1 MIALEPECAALY
13 VKHQMHS
20 HHNPALLAT
29 HYAVVDCG
37 GGTIDIAYHS
47 VEKHEEDTLII
58 RELAP
63 PSGGPFGGTLVDSAF
78 EHLLDQIF
86 GLSFTEKLKECHP
99 NVWIMMTADLD
110 QVKTSLAKKDDDDK
124 VRFDL
129 KMSFDAACEDII
141 GRSALEVLRKC
152 TVPGVEVQRG
162 KLAINAGMMKKWYL
176 MCTSKTCEILNQD
189 LRRPAL
195 SAVSAIYM
203 VGSFSS
209 SKYLLEEVRKG
220 VTGIQPKHIIR
231 PDKSSTAIVYGA
243 VLYGINP
250 AIVQVRV
257 AGMSYGVG
265 CSRDYDPLRHP
276 ESKRIMVDGKIVCTG
291 LYKEFVAAGESIK
304 SSDVREHSLKPGRG
318 DMKTTKVTIYTA
330 PHKVLFLDD
339 PACSKL
345 GTIQV
350 DMPDNSKGRDR
361 SIRISMK
368 FGGPEIHV
376 VATDETT
383 GKAFDTAVS
392 FLNCS

>member
-13 VKHQMHS
+13 IKHQMHS

-47 VEKHEEDTLII
+47 VEKQEEDVLII

-63 PSGGPFGGTLVDSAF
+63 PSGGPFGGTLVDGAF

-86 GLSFTEKLKECHP
+86 GASFTKKLKERHP
-99 NVWIMMTADLD
+99 NVWLMMITDLD
-110 QVKTSLAKKDDDDK
+110 LVKTSLANRDDDDK
-124 VRFDL
+124 VRIDL
-129 KMSFDAACEDII
+129 KMSFDAACEDIL
-141 GRSALEVLRKC
+141 GRSALEVLRMC
-152 TVPGVEVQRG
+152 TVPGVELQRS
-162 KLAINAGMMKKWYL
+162 KLTINAGMIKKWYL

-189 LRRPAL
+189 LSQPAQ
-195 SAVSAIYM
+195 SAVSALYM

-220 VTGIQPKHIIR
+220 VKRIQPKHIIR
-231 PDKSSTAIVYGA
+231 PDKSNTAIVYGA

-250 AIVQVRV
+250 AIIQVRV
-257 AGMSYGVG
+257 SGMSYGVG
-265 CSRDYDPLRHP
+265 CSRDYDPRKHP
-276 ESKRIMVDGKIVCTG
+276 ESKKLMVDGKLICTG
-291 LYKEFVAAGESIK
+291 LYREFVAAGESIK
-304 SSDVREHSLKPGRG
+304 TNDVREHTLRPGRG
-318 DMKTTKVTIYTA
+318 DMKSMKVDIYTA

-339 PACSKL
+339 PACNKL

-350 DMPDNSKGRDR
+350 DMPDISKGRDR
-361 SIRISMK
+361 RIRISMK

-383 GKAFDTAVS
+383 GKAFDTSVS
-392 FLNCS
+392 FLNCC

>member
-13 VKHQMHS
+13 VKHQMRS
-20 HHNPALLAT
+20 HPNPALLAT

-47 VEKHEEDTLII
+47 VQKQEEDALII

-63 PSGGPFGGTLVDSAF
+63 PSGGPFGGTLVDGAF
-78 EHLLDQIF
+78 ENLLDQIF
-86 GLSFTEKLKECHP
+86 GASFTKKLKERHP
-99 NVWIMMTADLD
+99 NIWMMMIADLD
-110 QVKTSLAKKDDDDK
+110 LIKTSLANRDDDDM
-124 VRFDL
+124 VRIDL
-129 KMSFDAACEDII
+129 KMSFNAACEDIL
-141 GRSALEVLRKC
+141 GRSALEVLRMC
-152 TVPGVEVQRG
+152 TVPGVELQRG
-162 KLAINAGMMKKWYL
+162 KLTINAGMMKKWYQL
-176 MCTSKTCEILNQD
+176 CTSKTCEILNQD
-189 LRRPAL
+189 LSRPAL
-195 SAVSAIYM
+195 RAVSAIYL

-220 VTGIQPKHIIR
+220 VKGIEPKYIIR
-231 PDKSSTAIVYGA
+231 PDKSNTAIVYGA

-276 ESKRIMVDGKIVCTG
+276 ESKRLIVDGKVICTG
-291 LYKEFVAAGESIK
+291 LYREFIAAGESIK
-304 SSDVREHSLKPGRG
+304 TSDVREHTLKPGRG
-318 DMKTTKVTIYTA
+318 DMKSTKVNIYTA

-339 PACSKL
+339 PACNRL

-350 DMPDNSKGRDR
+350 EMPDVSKGRDR
-361 SIRISMK
+361 RIRISMK
-368 FGGPEIHV
+368 FGGPELHV

-383 GKAFDTAVS
+383 GKAFDTSVS